1 MPHLP
6 WSPSLAPPCC
16 VGSTGVFHGET
27 CVVVVST
34 KWLLC
39 IHRAVVFKTKI
50 LHFKVKDSLLKHTNK
65 KGKFERTLI
74 FLFVDKESF
83 YCKIVLG
90 EIQPCFHGG
99 ADANFLKNVQVQFI
113 HHGHNL
119 SFLCSERSGNI
130 TR

>member
-1 MPHLP
+1 MVRHV
-6 WSPSLAPPCC
+6 AI
-16 VGSTGVFHGET
+16 
-27 CVVVVST
+27 VST

-39 IHRAVVFKTKI
+39 MHRAVVFKTKI
-50 LHFKVKDSLLKHTNK
+50 LHFKMKDSLLKHTNK
-65 KGKFERTLI
+65 KGKFQRTLI

-83 YCKIVLG
+83 YYEIVLG
-90 EIQPCFHGG
+90 EIQPCFHKG
-99 ADANFLKNVQVQFI
+99 ADANFLKNVRVHFV